1 MPVQSEMDTDEEY
14 SQPAELHH
22 QEAISA
28 VGTIWRV
35 RNLEF
40 AGILRFCADPH
51 PCYVREEMLCFWK
64 ALCKEYYSYEN
75 PVCAICGDSGV
86 GKSIVLFAWAMW
98 LVTVQQ
104 QTVLWVS
111 AFEDA
116 LVTITVVIAGKATT
130 VVPYEIDPVAI
141 VNILL
146 QSYSEVPV
154 RAILLDGFVQDMSA
168 AVTHIRSC
176 FRESFIVHC
185 SSVGN
190 LKPIE
195 CNNETVNMKHHFMC
209 GWSVDDLL
217 AAWRAGRANQAA
229 LFPPEVIMG
238 PKLFLRQLYYAG
250 GSYRYMQLPVTCVKD
265 ILHYSSDLV
274 GSIGNF
280 TKLLLPQQDVLTAPV
295 YLVTHVRLG
304 GTLRAVPLSSYV
316 APCMAQDTTDID
328 AISTLRS
335 VLPDHPMWQGW
346 CFELYLL
353 TIYHTAARVNYAT
366 GRVGSAGGCIE
377 GVRVNCGV
385 LRASYNP
392 KRFEPFKIIPYADCQ
407 HLKRITHDGAVCYQ
421 PERWHDDLFSLAYVC
436 ASSDPHKIKVAF
448 LYSCVEATRSFNLV
462 YAAQFLQRLWP
473 RAELPVECN
482 PEHLSNDD
490 LFLDAEKEIEHA
502 IWMGTLN
509 GYCGDGPPP
518 CDVEACAGPTEPAT
532 AVQIQVRLYVIAPE
546 CVARRL
552 SLRDC
557 TFENAAAVQRFDPA
571 FKLTKVTVCYT
582 RFKAGGDTSL
592 FGAQSEGRY
601 T

>member
-1 MPVQSEMDTDEEY
+1 MDTDEEY

-28 VGTIWRV
+28 VGTIWGV

-51 PCYVREEMLCFWK
+51 TCYVREEMLCCWK
-64 ALCKEYYSYEN
+64 ALCKEYVSYEN
-75 PVCAICGDSGV
+75 RVCAICGDSGV

-98 LVTVQQ
+98 LVTAQQ

-116 LVTITVVIAGKATT
+116 FVTITLVTGGQATT
-130 VVPYEIDPVAI
+130 VVPCETNPVAI
-141 VNILL
+141 ANILL
-146 QSYSEVPV
+146 QSYSGVPI
-154 RAILLDGFVQDMSA
+154 RAIILDGFVQDMSA
-168 AVTHIRSC
+168 AVTRIRSS
-176 FRESFIVHC
+176 FKKTFIVHC

-190 LKPIE
+190 LKSIE
-195 CNNETVNMKHHFMC
+195 CDNETVNMKRHFMC
-209 GWSVDDLL
+209 GWGVDDLV

-229 LFPPEVIMG
+229 LFPPEVTMD

-265 ILHYSSDLV
+265 ILDYSSDLE
-274 GSIGNF
+274 GSIRSF
-280 TKLLLPQQDVLTAPV
+280 TKLLLPQQDVLPAPV

-304 GTLRAVPLSSYV
+304 GTLHAVPLSSYV
-316 APCMAQDTTDID
+316 AHCMAQHTTDID

-353 TIYHTAARVNYAT
+353 TIFHTAARVNYAT

-385 LRASYNP
+385 LRANYNP
-392 KRFEPFKIIPYADCQ
+392 KRFEPFKIIPYADYQ
-407 HLKRITHDGAVCYQ
+407 HLKRIAHDGAVCYQ

-482 PEHLSNDD
+482 PEHLSNDE

-518 CDVEACAGPTEPAT
+518 CDVPTEPAT

-546 CVARRL
+546 SVARQL

-557 TFENAAAVQRFDPA
+557 TFENVAAVQRFDPA

-592 FGAQSEGRY
+592 FCARSEGRY

>member
-1 MPVQSEMDTDEEY
+1 MVRRSTLVGCCKNSCATVDKLIWEVGLPLLVVMMRIWSQLPTAFRSKFLCLPRITLPLSVPKLWAMPVQSEMDTDEEY

-28 VGTIWRV
+28 VGTIWGV

-64 ALCKEYYSYEN
+64 ALCKEYDSYEN
-75 PVCAICGDSGV
+75 RVCAICGDSGV

-98 LVTVQQ
+98 LVTAQQ

-116 LVTITVVIAGKATT
+116 FVTITLVIGGQATT
-130 VVPYEIDPVAI
+130 VVPCETNPVAI
-141 VNILL
+141 ANILL
-146 QSYSEVPV
+146 QSYSGVPI
-154 RAILLDGFVQDMSA
+154 RAIILDGFVQDMSA
-168 AVTHIRSC
+168 AVTRIRSS
-176 FRESFIVHC
+176 FNKTFIVHC

-190 LKPIE
+190 LKSIE
-195 CNNETVNMKHHFMC
+195 CDNETVNMKHHFMC
-209 GWSVDDLL
+209 GWSVDDLV

-229 LFPPEVIMG
+229 LLTPEVTMD

-265 ILHYSSDLV
+265 ILDYSSDLV
-274 GSIGNF
+274 GSIRSF
-280 TKLLLPQQDVLTAPV
+280 TKLLLPQQDVLPAPV

-316 APCMAQDTTDID
+316 VHCMAHHTTDID

-353 TIYHTAARVNYAT
+353 TIFHTAARVNYTT

-385 LRASYNP
+385 LRANYNP

-407 HLKRITHDGAVCYQ
+407 HLKRVTHDAAVCYQ
-421 PERWHDDLFSLAYVC
+421 PERWHDDLSAWRTC
-436 ASSDPHKIKVAF
+436 AR
-448 LYSCVEATRSFNLV
+448 LQTLTRSKWRFYIAVSN
-462 YAAQFLQRLWP
+462 QRVLLTWHTP
-473 RAELPVECN
+473 R
-482 PEHLSNDD
+482 SS
-490 LFLDAEKEIEHA
+490 
-502 IWMGTLN
+502 
-509 GYCGDGPPP
+509 Y
-518 CDVEACAGPTEPAT
+518 
-532 AVQIQVRLYVIAPE
+532 
-546 CVARRL
+546 
-552 SLRDC
+552 RDC
-557 TFENAAAVQRFDPA
+557 GRAQSYLSSATLSTSRTTSCFLMLRR
-571 FKLTKVTVCYT
+571 KL
-582 RFKAGGDTSL
+582 SML
-592 FGAQSEGRY
+592 FGRAR
-601 T
+601 